1 MFTETLNFLSVL
13 FPSSLHYWPLMVK
26 NFYSWVQLAHGKK
39 AICYISWRRG
49 KILNKKPDISTQR
62 TFIYRTGSTKIF
74 LLTLTD
80 SHNAKS
86 LPRQSNSLEV
96 NEVVL
101 QRISYNAPFSL
112 GASLPVRQR
121 QQLGE
126 ALSLQTRSPPCFT
139 FSFIMMIFVLEQFAF
154 DITSFLLHSG
164 IDGHLYWAWKPR
176 ITAQTTNT

>member
-13 FPSSLHYWPLMVK
+13 IPSSLHYWPLMVK
-26 NFYSWVQLAHGKK
+26 NFYSWVQLALGKK

-49 KILNKKPDISTQR
+49 KILNKKSDINTQR
-62 TFIYRTGSTKIF
+62 TFIVDILYQWYRTGSTKIF

-86 LPRQSNSLEV
+86 LPGQSNFLEI

-126 ALSLQTRSPPCFT
+126 ALSLQPPSPPYLT
-139 FSFIMMIFVLEQFAF
+139 FSFI
-154 DITSFLLHSG
+154 
-164 IDGHLYWAWKPR
+164 WCR
-176 ITAQTTNT
+176 

>member
-26 NFYSWVQLAHGKK
+26 NFYSWVQLALGKK
-39 AICYISWRRG
+39 AICYVSWRRG
-49 KILNKKPDISTQR
+49 KILNKKSDISTQR

-96 NEVVL
+96 MKLYCRESVTMHRLAWAPVCQWDRGSSWEKPYLSKLEVH
-101 QRISYNAPFSL
+101 R
-112 GASLPVRQR
+112 ASLFP
-121 QQLGE
+121 
-126 ALSLQTRSPPCFT
+126 SLWWSSCWNN
-139 FSFIMMIFVLEQFAF
+139 
-154 DITSFLLHSG
+154 
-164 IDGHLYWAWKPR
+164 LYL
-176 ITAQTTNT
+176 T

>member
-1 MFTETLNFLSVL
+1 MEKRQDF
-13 FPSSLHYWPLMVK
+13 K
-26 NFYSWVQLAHGKK
+26 Q
-39 AICYISWRRG
+39 
-49 KILNKKPDISTQR
+49 KILHQYTTHIHL
-62 TFIYRTGSTKIF
+62 YRTGSTKIF

-96 NEVVL
+96 NEVVF

-126 ALSLQTRSPPCFT
+126 ALSLQTGSPPCFT

-154 DITSFLLHSG
+154 DITSFLLHPYYPTPTLLLRAGRKFPVSVF
-164 IDGHLYWAWKPR
+164 
-176 ITAQTTNT
+176 

>member
-26 NFYSWVQLAHGKK
+26 NFYSWVQLALGKK

-49 KILNKKPDISTQR
+49 KILNKKSDISRHQYT
-62 TFIYRTGSTKIF
+62 THIHLYRTGSTKIF

-164 IDGHLYWAWKPR
+164 IDGHLYWAW
-176 ITAQTTNT
+176 